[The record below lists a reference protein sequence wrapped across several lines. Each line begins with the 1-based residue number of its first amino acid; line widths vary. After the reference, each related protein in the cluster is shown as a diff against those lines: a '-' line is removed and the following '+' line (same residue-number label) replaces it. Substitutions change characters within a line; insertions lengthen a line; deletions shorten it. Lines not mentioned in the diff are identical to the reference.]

1 MAQVYVSIG
10 SNIDRCKYIA
20 IALQLL
26 EEAYGPLVLS
36 PVYESAAVGFES
48 APFYNL
54 VAGFET
60 TEDPRTVQ
68 ERLHAIEDDNG
79 RDRGAGLAA
88 RTLDIDILLYDDRV
102 MDQDGVV
109 LPRDDIT
116 RYAFVLRPL
125 AEIAGGR
132 RHPVSG
138 RRFDELWAEFD
149 DASQVLQ
156 QVDWPPGAT
165 ADC

>member
-1 MAQVYVSIG
+1 VPQVYVSIG
-10 SNIDRCKYIA
+10 SNIERRKHIVS
-20 IALQLL
+20 ALQQLAQ
-26 EEAYGPLVLS
+26 EFGALVQS

-54 VAGFET
+54 VVGFET
-60 TEDPRTVQ
+60 AMDPGAVQ
-68 ERLHAIEDDNG
+68 QRLHVIEERNG
-79 RDRGAGLAA
+79 RDRGAGLGA
-88 RTLDIDILLYDDRV
+88 RTLDLDILLYDDRV

-109 LPRDDIT
+109 LPRDDIS

-125 AEIAGGR
+125 AEIAGSR

-138 RRFDELWAEFD
+138 KRFDELWAGFD
-149 DASQVLQ
+149 DADQVLQ
-156 QVDWPPGAT
+156 RVDWTPGAT

>member
-1 MAQVYVSIG
+1 MPQVYVSIG
-10 SNIDRCKYIA
+10 SNIERRMHVA
-20 IALQLL
+20 SALQLL
-26 EEAYGPLVLS
+26 AHEFGTLVQS

-54 VAGFET
+54 VVGFET
-60 TEDPRTVQ
+60 DMDPGAVQ
-68 ERLHAIEDDNG
+68 QRLHAIEDRNG
-79 RDRGAGLAA
+79 RDRGAGLGA
-88 RTLDIDILLYDDRV
+88 RTLDLDILLYDDRV

-125 AEIAGGR
+125 AEIAGSW

-138 RRFDELWAEFD
+138 KRFDELWAGFHD
-149 DASQVLQ
+149 TSQVLKR
-156 QVDWPPGAT
+156 VDWP
-165 ADC
+165 ADAIAD